1 MCYNSSFWGLL
12 QKGRFFSKKDIDEPL
27 MIYTNNP
34 YFKKESPNTQTGAWQ
49 QNPLCISALTQ
60 RLNDETVMKLTQ
72 ARISHYVKSKHP
84 HMPEEAIGRIITAE
98 ISDIKL
104 MILGGGL
111 NSMSLRFERR
121 EVFIDRLI
129 RIEIAKIFG

>member
-1 MCYNSSFWGLL
+1 
-12 QKGRFFSKKDIDEPL
+12 

-72 ARISHYVKSKHP
+72 ARISDYVKSKHP
-84 HMPEEAIGRIITAE
+84 HMPQESIGRIVTAE
-98 ISDIKL
+98 ICDIRM
-104 MILGGGL
+104 MILEGGI
-111 NSMSLRFERR
+111 NSMSLRFKQR

-129 RIEIAKIFG
+129 RIEINRVLTI